1 MSGWQIPG
9 VPGVPTMA
17 DVLRLMQAQAEVM
30 ASLPETI
37 SELSKAVR
45 GLAETAESTKET
57 VAAAS
62 RVVKRMETLLDE
74 LEDPVRG
81 LRSGID
87 GVSRVLDAPV
97 LQRLPA
103 IVESVESTLVPITRS
118 AERTRNR
125 LASAGKRR
133 RRAVAQLRKLTP
145 RRGRDL

>member
-1 MSGWQIPG
+1 MTGWQIPG
-9 VPGVPTMA
+9 VPGVPSMA
-17 DVLRLMQAQAEVM
+17 DLLRLIQVQAEVM
-30 ASLPETI
+30 ADLPETI

-45 GLAETAESTKET
+45 GLAETAEEAKET
-57 VAAAS
+57 VAAAN
-62 RVVKRMETLLDE
+62 RVVKRMESLIDE

-118 AERTRNR
+118 AERTRSR
-125 LASAGKRR
+125 LASAGQRR
-133 RRAVAQLRKLTP
+133 RRAVARLRRLTP
-145 RRGRDL
+145 GRRRED